1 LALTTTYQDNKAIK
15 KVGSLEA
22 RSIPHWETNQ
32 CHGFPTQVSRF
43 YENPSCVSC
52 FLVGTLPCYTI
63 PGRIHDPPPPIEIND
78 EQKYEVEDILDSR
91 NSNRQLQY
99 LVHWHGYDVNECT
112 WEPIK
117 NLSNAMEKVHEF
129 H

>member
-1 LALTTTYQDNKAIK
+1 MAFQLKFL
-15 KVGSLEA
+15 GSMRVHLVF
-22 RSIPHWETNQ
+22 H
-32 CHGFPTQVSRF
+32 VSLLGP
-43 YENPSCVSC
+43 YHVS
-52 FLVGTLPCYTI
+52 TI

-78 EQKYEVEDILDSR
+78 EQEYEVEDILDSR